1 MLFDIIMD
9 TKHCSVCYL
18 FLCISMMLTPWDMSS
33 ACHSGSPVECEKAPF
48 VPGYNLAGEG
58 FDFVTMRRKG
68 AFLINVKSHLQ
79 DNATCTVCKNRFH
92 GGQMQKLP
100 SAILDWRPFSRCS
113 KQLSSAL
120 HHSVDSLMK
129 SSTSLIN
136 NNWAMDL
143 SLDGLGKAIL
153 GGSRSDIAKFAQSQN
168 TMDKATFALHE
179 FSCTYY
185 SYRLKDHPELSTE
198 FSKHLQR
205 LPTQYNDKARSLYR
219 RTIDTYGTHYIRQVH
234 LGGRVRRVTAF
245 RTCLATLKGFS
256 ETDIKNCLYM
266 ELKIALGFL
275 PANVSLSNKCSGILK
290 DNMSMGFYQGF
301 MTHKI
306 EVLGGEKYFPDLVF
320 NQSPAEAYSSWMI
333 SLHDNP
339 DVISYAIFP
348 LHHLVAD
355 PEVSANMRRAVIEYI
370 EENMLFVDHK
380 KNQECYQA
388 PNLDHNC
395 CPLRAGHG
403 TLAVFVQKAVG
414 LNADHFTPTDGY
426 VKVWYNL
433 MYKETEVVMDN
444 NNPKWNIIYDFGSIE
459 FGHELVFEVW
469 DSDVFFD
476 DLLGRCVVSPEP
488 GTHSHSCKLKR
499 GIFYFIYSASCDA
512 HLTGPRCIRYSPKP

>member
-1 MLFDIIMD
+1 ME
-9 TKHCSVCYL
+9 TNHCVFHT
-18 FLCISMMLTPWDMSS
+18 FLCISLILTQWHRGS
-33 ACHSGSPVECEKAPF
+33 ACRTGSQVECEKAPF

-58 FDFVTMRRKG
+58 FDVVRMRRKG
-68 AFLINVKSHLQ
+68 AFLINVKSHM
-79 DNATCTVCKNRFH
+79 DNGTCTVCKNRFQ
-92 GGQMQKLP
+92 GGQLQKLP
-100 SAILDWRPFSRCS
+100 SAVLDWRPFSRCS

-136 NNWAMDL
+136 NNWEMDL
-143 SLDGLGKAIL
+143 SLEDIGKAIF

-168 TMDKATFALHE
+168 AMDKATFALHE
-179 FSCTYY
+179 ISCTYY
-185 SYRLKDHPELSTE
+185 SYRVTDHPELSTE

-205 LPTQYNDKARSLYR
+205 LPTQYNEVTKPLYR

-256 ETDIKNCLYM
+256 ETDIKNCLNI
-266 ELKIALGFL
+266 ELKITLGIL
-275 PANVSLSNKCSGILK
+275 PANASLSNKCSQILK

-306 EVLGGEKYFPDLVF
+306 EVLGGEKYFPDLVL
-320 NQSPAEAYSSWMI
+320 NQSPLEAYSNWMM

-348 LHHLVAD
+348 LHHLVDD
-355 PEVSANMRRAVIEYI
+355 PEVSANLKNAITEYI
-370 EENMLFVDHK
+370 EENMLSVNDK
-380 KNQECYQA
+380 ENQECSQT

-395 CPLRAGHG
+395 CPMRAGHG
-403 TLAVFVQKAVG
+403 KLAVLVQRATGLKAD
-414 LNADHFTPTDGY
+414 LFTRTDGY

-433 MYKETEVVMDN
+433 MYEETEVVMDN
-444 NNPKWNIIYDFGSIE
+444 NDPEWNISYDFGSME
-459 FGHELVFEVW
+459 FGHELIFEVW
-469 DSDVFFD
+469 DSDVIYND
-476 DLLGRCVVSPEP
+476 MVGRCVVSPER

-499 GIFYFIYSASCDA
+499 GILYFTYSASCDA
-512 HLTGPRCIRYSPKP
+512 HLTGPRCSRYSPKHRTLHL

>member
-1 MLFDIIMD
+1 MKATFDIIME
-9 TKHCSVCYL
+9 TNHCV
-18 FLCISMMLTPWDMSS
+18 FHMFFCISLILTHWHKGS
-33 ACHSGSPVECEKAPF
+33 ACHTGSQAECEKAPF
-48 VPGYNLAGEG
+48 VPGYNL
-58 FDFVTMRRKG
+58 
-68 AFLINVKSHLQ
+68 
-79 DNATCTVCKNRFH
+79 NRFQ

-100 SAILDWRPFSRCS
+100 SVVRDWRPFSRCS

-136 NNWAMDL
+136 NNWEMDL
-143 SLDGLGKAIL
+143 SLDDIGKVIF

-168 TMDKATFALHE
+168 AMDKATFALHE
-179 FSCTYY
+179 LSCTYY
-185 SYRLKDHPELSTE
+185 SYRVTDHPEVSTD

-205 LPTQYNDKARSLYR
+205 LPTQYDEETKPLYR

-256 ETDIKNCLYM
+256 ETDIKNCLNI
-266 ELKIALGFL
+266 ELKMTLGFL
-275 PANVSLSNKCSGILK
+275 PANASLSNKCSQILK

-306 EVLGGEKYFPDLVF
+306 EVMGGEKYFPDLVL
-320 NQSPAEAYSSWMI
+320 NQSPAEVYSNWMM

-339 DVISYAIFP
+339 EVISYAIFP

-355 PEVSANMRRAVIEYI
+355 PEVSANLKRAVTAYI
-370 EENMLFVDHK
+370 EENMLSVNHK
-380 KNQECYQA
+380 ENQGCSQT

-395 CPLRAGHG
+395 CPMRAARGK
-403 TLAVFVQKAVG
+403 LVVFVQRAAGLKAD
-414 LNADHFTPTDGY
+414 LFTRTDGY

-433 MYKETEVVMDN
+433 MYEETEVVMDN
-444 NNPKWNIIYDFGSIE
+444 NDPEWNISYDFGSIE
-459 FGHELVFEVW
+459 FGHELIFEVW
-469 DSDVFFD
+469 DSDVIYND
-476 DLLGRCVVSPEP
+476 IVGRCVVSPER

-499 GIFYFIYSASCDA
+499 GILYFTYNASCDA
-512 HLTGPRCIRYSPKP
+512 HLTGPRCSRYSPKP